1 LNPIAGNSSIG
12 PAHLTCEVT
21 GFRAV
26 RAGNDTGV
34 DAICSYRRDLLPS
47 PFDRV
52 RVYREISNM
61 TNGIT
66 ILGPYT
72 LDKDSLYVNGYNEAP
87 ALPSESIEGS
97 SLTFSFVISL
107 FSALL
112 PSKTPTSAIER
123 FTVNFTITN
132 LKYASDMGTPHSTT
146 FNATV
151 KAMVSLLNP
160 IAGNS
165 SIGPAHLTCEVTGF
179 RAVRAGNDTGVDAIC
194 SYRRDLL
201 PSPFERVRVYREISN
216 MTNGITMLGPYTLD
230 RNSLYVS
237 VCAQWKTVMPPTIP
251 ASTFDSFTVNF
262 TITNLQYS
270 SQLGIQHS
278 KTFNATE
285 TVFTSLLDLLMKN
298 SSIGPVYI
306 ACKVVSYWP
315 VNNGDDTRVDAFCT
329 YRNEST
335 MSRFDRVK
343 VYHELSNKTNGIT
356 KLGPYI
362 LDNNS
367 LYVNGY
373 NAARPLPKLK
383 SCRALTTV
391 RPATTLPPSAAPDM
405 DFTVNFTITNLP
417 YNSKTVNA
425 TNNVLTLLLDR
436 LLRNSS
442 IGPAY
447 TGCKVMAL
455 RPLKNQDGTGM
466 DAICTYRNES
476 AAPTFDRVKLYHELS
491 SMTNGTTTLG
501 PYRLDNSSLYVNA
514 SQPAYSILSLFSP
527 QATMNHTL
535 GQVIVTPATQMPP
548 LTTEHF
554 TLNITVTNL
563 RFTTDLG
570 MPGSPKFTSTEKV
583 MLHYIN
589 PLLKNSRIGP
599 DYIGWLPI
607 FSSLKSLKNRD
618 DTGVDAVCSYRNH
631 LASPRFGREKVYHEL
646 SNMTKN
652 ITQLGL
658 YTLDNT
664 SLYVNGNQVLLVFP
678 CATGPGDPTSLFK
691 GGGLLTAKPSTTQ
704 SPLPATELFTLN
716 FTLTNLQYTPDLG
729 NPGSPKFTSTQK
741 IMLHYMDFL
750 LTNSSIGPAYTD
762 CKIMAFR
769 SVMNRDDTGVDA
781 VCSYRNDP
789 TAPTFDR
796 VKVYRELSSMTK
808 NITQLGPY
816 NLDKKSLYVNEG
828 FLGRST
834 LSPTIP
840 QNPTD
845 AHFSLNFTLT
855 NLRYTPDLAIP
866 GSPKFNS
873 TEKIMLYYID
883 PLVRNSSIGPD
894 FSGCKVMAFRSVM
907 NRDDTGIDAVC
918 SYRNDPTAPRFDR
931 VKVYRE
937 LSSMMKNITKLG
949 PYNLDK
955 KSLYVNEGFLG
966 RSTLSPTIPQN
977 PTDAHFSLNFTLTN
991 LRYTPDLAIPGSPKF
1006 NSTEKIMLYYID
1018 PLVRNSSIGP
1028 DFSGC
1033 KVMAFR
1039 SVMNRDDTG
1048 IDAVC
1053 SYRNDPTAPRF
1064 DRVKVY
1070 RELSSM
1076 MKNITKLGPY
1086 NLDKKSLYVNGYN
1099 EALLE
1104 PSNSFL
1110 TALSPTIP
1118 QNPTD
1123 AHFSLNFTLTNL
1135 RYTPDLA
1142 IPGSPKFNSTEKI
1155 MLYYINPLVKNSSIG
1170 PAFSGCKVM
1179 AFRSVN
1185 NKDDTGIDAICSY
1198 KTSPP
1203 VTLLDRVKL
1212 YHELSGMSMG
1222 TTKLGAYTMEK
1233 NSLYVNGKPPERTS
1247 RNVGY
1252 QFNFR
1257 IINANLSDT
1266 NPSSEFYQAL
1276 QKDITTKM
1284 NQLYTKSNLTDRF
1297 LFCNVT
1303 GLRIGSVVVDCH
1315 CFFTSATSFSQ
1326 ESVLSAFQAG
1336 TKNVSAQWL
1345 EGRYQLQ
1352 NATVTVLEPEIKPAT
1367 RPPVSAQQ
1375 ETFKLNF
1382 TITNLNYTS
1391 DLNQPTSDLHQ
1402 KHKQNIEKEVKFCG
1416 SANGS

>member
-1 LNPIAGNSSIG
+1 MTHIG
-12 PAHLTCEVT
+12 FP
-21 GFRAV
+21 R
-26 RAGNDTGV
+26 
-34 DAICSYRRDLLPS
+34 
-47 PFDRV
+47 
-52 RVYREISNM
+52 
-61 TNGIT
+61 
-66 ILGPYT
+66 
-72 LDKDSLYVNGYNEAP
+72 
-87 ALPSESIEGS
+87 
-97 SLTFSFVISL
+97 
-107 FSALL
+107 
-112 PSKTPTSAIER
+112 
-123 FTVNFTITN
+123 
-132 LKYASDMGTPHSTT
+132 
-146 FNATV
+146 
-151 KAMVSLLNP
+151 
-160 IAGNS
+160 
-165 SIGPAHLTCEVTGF
+165 
-179 RAVRAGNDTGVDAIC
+179 
-194 SYRRDLL
+194 
-201 PSPFERVRVYREISN
+201 
-216 MTNGITMLGPYTLD
+216 
-230 RNSLYVS
+230 
-237 VCAQWKTVMPPTIP
+237 
-251 ASTFDSFTVNF
+251 
-262 TITNLQYS
+262 
-270 SQLGIQHS
+270 
-278 KTFNATE
+278 
-285 TVFTSLLDLLMKN
+285 
-298 SSIGPVYI
+298 
-306 ACKVVSYWP
+306 
-315 VNNGDDTRVDAFCT
+315 
-329 YRNEST
+329 
-335 MSRFDRVK
+335 
-343 VYHELSNKTNGIT
+343 
-356 KLGPYI
+356 
-362 LDNNS
+362 
-367 LYVNGY
+367 
-373 NAARPLPKLK
+373 
-383 SCRALTTV
+383 
-391 RPATTLPPSAAPDM
+391 
-405 DFTVNFTITNLP
+405 
-417 YNSKTVNA
+417 
-425 TNNVLTLLLDR
+425 
-436 LLRNSS
+436 
-442 IGPAY
+442 
-447 TGCKVMAL
+447 
-455 RPLKNQDGTGM
+455 
-466 DAICTYRNES
+466 
-476 AAPTFDRVKLYHELS
+476 
-491 SMTNGTTTLG
+491 
-501 PYRLDNSSLYVNA
+501 
-514 SQPAYSILSLFSP
+514 
-527 QATMNHTL
+527 
-535 GQVIVTPATQMPP
+535 
-548 LTTEHF
+548 
-554 TLNITVTNL
+554 
-563 RFTTDLG
+563 
-570 MPGSPKFTSTEKV
+570 
-583 MLHYIN
+583 
-589 PLLKNSRIGP
+589 
-599 DYIGWLPI
+599 
-607 FSSLKSLKNRD
+607 SLKNRD

-664 SLYVNGNQVLLVFP
+664 SLYVNGYNEP
-678 CATGPGDPTSLFK
+678 
-691 GGGLLTAKPSTTQ
+691 LTLPSAKPSTTQ

-816 NLDKKSLYVNEG
+816 NLDKKSLYVNG
-828 FLGRST
+828 
-834 LSPTIP
+834 
-840 QNPTD
+840 
-845 AHFSLNFTLT
+845 
-855 NLRYTPDLAIP
+855 
-866 GSPKFNS
+866 
-873 TEKIMLYYID
+873 
-883 PLVRNSSIGPD
+883 
-894 FSGCKVMAFRSVM
+894 
-907 NRDDTGIDAVC
+907 
-918 SYRNDPTAPRFDR
+918 
-931 VKVYRE
+931 
-937 LSSMMKNITKLG
+937 
-949 PYNLDK
+949 YNEAL
-955 KSLYVNEGFLG
+955 LEP
-966 RSTLSPTIPQN
+966 TLSPTIPQN

-1104 PSNSFL
+1104 PTLSPTIPQNPTDAHFSLNFTLTNLRYTPDLAIPGSPKFNSTEKIMLYYIDPLVRNSSIGPDFSGCKVMAFRSVMNRDDTGIDAVCSYRNDP
-1110 TALSPTIP
+1110 TAPRFDRVKVYRELSSMMKNITKLGPYNLDKKSLYVNGYNEALLEPTLSPTIP

-1233 NSLYVNGKPPERTS
+1233 NSLYVNGFRPSDVATTTNPSPTGTPG
-1247 RNVGY
+1247 NVGY

-1352 NATVTVLEPEIKPAT
+1352 NATVTVSVLEPEIKPAT

-1402 KHKQNIEKEVKFCG
+1402 KHKQNIEKELDNIFRKSSIAKYFTGCSVDSFRSISGKRYTGINVVCKFMLDSTSKAFNREAVYAEFERITNGGTQLGASYQIDKESLLVNGYSPLITMTGEPSRSELPYWAIILICL
-1416 SANGS
+1416 SALLGLIILFLLCFLIAFCLRRKAGLYQVQQDLYGVYFPHLDMRKMH